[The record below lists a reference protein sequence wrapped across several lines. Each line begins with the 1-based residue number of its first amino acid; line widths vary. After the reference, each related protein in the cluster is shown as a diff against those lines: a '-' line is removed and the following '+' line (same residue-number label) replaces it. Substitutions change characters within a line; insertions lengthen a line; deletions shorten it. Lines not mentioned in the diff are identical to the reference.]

1 MDTAVDILVVDDER
15 INLKLIEG
23 ILKEHDLNLVTAL
36 SGAEA
41 LRKLKGHDFAMALL
55 DVMMPEMDGFELAE
69 NLRRFKD
76 TRNVPI
82 IFITAINKEQHHV
95 FHGYELGAV
104 DYLFK
109 PVEPEV
115 LRGKVGIFADLH
127 RKKRS
132 LEETSERLE
141 LLIRELKESRKALEN
156 SEQRYKM
163 VADYNYDWESWVGA
177 DGEPIY
183 VSPSCER
190 ISGYPAERFLEDSLF
205 FTGLFIRKI
214 CLSGITLCKIMS

>member
-109 PVEPEV
+109 A
-115 LRGKVGIFADLH
+115 RRTG
-127 RKKRS
+127 
-132 LEETSERLE
+132 
-141 LLIRELKESRKALEN
+141 
-156 SEQRYKM
+156 
-163 VADYNYDWESWVGA
+163 
-177 DGEPIY
+177 
-183 VSPSCER
+183 SPSRQGWDFC
-190 ISGYPAERFLEDSLF
+190 
-205 FTGLFIRKI
+205 
-214 CLSGITLCKIMS
+214 